1 MKREQRLSYSLNVRR
16 ILEAAI
22 LKMASA
28 LYHLHDLR
36 GERQGK
42 AYGDCGRYLAH
53 SDQIPNKVPVP
64 ALGPAMWSRGEHSTE
79 DGAYSGACSWNR
91 GSYESRKQQEPTG
104 SCLYFSGCPVPGAQ
118 AAAPAERSTPINPNS
133 LKTSS

>member
-1 MKREQRLSYSLNVRR
+1 MKREQRQSHSLNMRR

-28 LYHLHDLR
+28 LYRLHDLR

-42 AYGDCGRYLAH
+42 ADGDCGQYLSR

-64 ALGPAMWSRGEHSTE
+64 ALGPA
-79 DGAYSGACSWNR
+79 A
-91 GSYESRKQQEPTG
+91 
-104 SCLYFSGCPVPGAQ
+104 
-118 AAAPAERSTPINPNS
+118 
-133 LKTSS
+133 